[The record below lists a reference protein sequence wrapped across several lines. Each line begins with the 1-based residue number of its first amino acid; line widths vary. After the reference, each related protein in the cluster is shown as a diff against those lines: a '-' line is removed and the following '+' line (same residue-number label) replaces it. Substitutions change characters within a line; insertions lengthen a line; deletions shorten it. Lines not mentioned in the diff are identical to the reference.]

1 MLTIKKIDYN
11 NNTECSSCGKVQ
23 KIFFEIRYGIPV
35 HDFPWQ
41 PYSTLPL
48 CRSCLK
54 KLNERIKRKLIQS
67 EILRRL
73 DEGELKRLSEDYER
87 DRR

>member
-11 NNTECSSCGKVQ
+11 YNTMCSSCGKVR
-23 KIFFEIRYGIPV
+23 KEFFEIRYGIPV

-54 KLNERIKRKLIQS
+54 
-67 EILRRL
+67 
-73 DEGELKRLSEDYER
+73 RLSERIVKRLNTKPLKPNEIQKR
-87 DRR
+87 FEIEGR